1 MPQTHVL
8 TLDLKDDAHLIAQY
22 EAFHAPGAVWPEIEA
37 SIRAAGVLSMR
48 IFRDGTRLAMV
59 MEVDDAFSF
68 ARKAELDAA
77 NPKVQAWERLMEQFQ
92 AVAPGQE
99 DGKWRPMR
107 QIFALSEA

>member
-37 SIRAAGVLSMR
+37 SIRAAGVLSTR

-68 ARKAELDAA
+68 ARKAELDTA